1 MSPEPTTAP
10 NDAQVA
16 AAPTRLMSLDA
27 LRGFDMFWIVGAEPL
42 VAALHKLSDNRVI
55 ATVAEQL
62 GHVAWRGFHFEDLIF
77 PMFVFIVGV
86 SAVFSLDRAIERD
99 GRRKAVLRIFR
110 RSLVL
115 YVLGV
120 LIYGGF
126 DGPLAHIRL
135 LGVLQRIALAYLFT
149 ALIYCF
155 FGRRGRLAWCVG
167 LLAGYWALMTFV
179 PAPGGVAGDFR
190 EGHNLANWLDSQY
203 LPLRKWDGDHD
214 PEGLLSTLPA
224 IANCLLGTFAGG
236 SLRDSNAQRRS
247 QALYLLVAGLSL
259 VAAGWLWNMQFPVIK
274 KIWTSSF
281 VLVACGYSCLLLGAF
296 HFVIE
301 GLGWRGW
308 AMPFVWIGANA
319 ITIYLAHQIIDFN
332 QLGARFVGG
341 EFGANLFGQ
350 YEQLVVAL
358 AGLALTFALCGF
370 LYRRKIFLRL

>member
-236 SLRDSNAQRRS
+236 SLRD
-247 QALYLLVAGLSL
+247 
-259 VAAGWLWNMQFPVIK
+259 
-274 KIWTSSF
+274 
-281 VLVACGYSCLLLGAF
+281 
-296 HFVIE
+296 
-301 GLGWRGW
+301 
-308 AMPFVWIGANA
+308 
-319 ITIYLAHQIIDFN
+319 
-332 QLGARFVGG
+332 
-341 EFGANLFGQ
+341 
-350 YEQLVVAL
+350 
-358 AGLALTFALCGF
+358 
-370 LYRRKIFLRL
+370 

>member
-1 MSPEPTTAP
+1 MSSEPVVESNGVKIVVPA
-10 NDAQVA
+10 
-16 AAPTRLMSLDA
+16 RLMSLDA
-27 LRGFDMFWIVGAEPL
+27 LRGFDMFWIVGADSL
-42 VAALHKLSDNRVI
+42 VAALHKLSDNRFT
-55 ATVAEQL
+55 ATLATQL
-62 GHVAWRGFHFEDLIF
+62 GHVAWGGFHFEDLIF

-86 SAVFSLDRAIERD
+86 SAVFSLDRMIERE
-99 GRRKAVLRIFR
+99 GRGRAVLRIVR

-115 YVLGV
+115 YAFGV

-126 DGPLAHIRL
+126 DGPLAHVRL

-149 ALIYCF
+149 GLIYCY
-155 FGRRGRLAWCVG
+155 FGWRGRLAWCVG
-167 LLAGYWALMTFV
+167 LLVGYWALMTFV
-179 PAPGGVAGDFR
+179 AAPGGVAGDFS
-190 EGHNLANWLDSQY
+190 EGHNLANWLDSHY

-224 IANCLLGTFAGG
+224 VANCLLGTFAGLL
-236 SLRDSNAQRRS
+236 LRDSTRDNRR
-247 QALYLLVAGLSL
+247 QALYLLGAGLAL

-301 GLGWRGW
+301 GLGWRRW

-319 ITIYLAHQIIDFN
+319 ITIYLVHELINFN
-332 QLGARFVGG
+332 KLAARFVGG
-341 EFGANLFGQ
+341 ELGADLFGR

-358 AGLALTFALCGF
+358 VGLLLTFGLCGF
-370 LYRRKIFLRL
+370 LYRRKLFLRL